1 MLIYKHRVI
10 HLCISRMSLIPEKEG
25 EKQYFDNF
33 IVSRKSSSHETDKV
47 RVSLK
52 HKVEQYTTNYLSTYN

>member
-1 MLIYKHRVI
+1 VYFQNV
-10 HLCISRMSLIPEKEG
+10 SLIPEKEG

-47 RVSLK
+47 LVSLK
-52 HKVEQYTTNYLSTYN
+52 HKVEQYTTHHLSTYN